1 MIKIKN
7 LEVLYNGAWKKFTH
21 IDENETNEDL
31 YELKINF
38 HSYIFR
44 GLSKVLVSNIKRKA
58 VNRLISGDK
67 IIINGKEEKIDK
79 INKINDSYK
88 FYDVLCQN
96 KIGRFEGKGFYFDNE
111 WMFYINQIITE
122 KIKFRNKK
130 NEFTLEE
137 ILNFN

>member
-111 WMFYINQIITE
+111 
-122 KIKFRNKK
+122 
-130 NEFTLEE
+130 
-137 ILNFN
+137 